1 MALFML
7 VGIGNHNGALGR
19 PEQTGADAQEHA
31 GKDVE
36 ARDIG
41 VDRGEQAGGVD
52 AVANASKGECVLDAE
67 LVDKGA
73 TKETKDGKR
82 AVQGRVLCNATKVSN
97 RGYGQRSIRMAD
109 GRGSSYHVVG
119 ERRVGFAASSHAAQG
134 VEHARAQEADK
145 RHHDELG
152 LGRGVPRD
160 VEAKNPALLVFPSRG
175 EGDVDVSIGGGGSGW
190 IMVDSLVGRHGRV
203 GGLILCRHCWPS
215 TRVS

>member
-1 MALFML
+1 ML

-19 PEQTGADAQEHA
+19 PEQAGADAQEHA

-52 AVANASKGECVLDAE
+52 AVADASKGEGVLDAE

-73 TKETKDGKR
+73 AEETKDGKR
-82 AVQGRVLCNATKVSN
+82 AVQGRVLCNATTVSN
-97 RGYGQRSIRMAD
+97 RGFGQRSIRQYCGWSRINSA
-109 GRGSSYHVVG
+109 YHVVG
-119 ERRVGFAASSHAAQG
+119 EGRVGFAASSHAAQG
-134 VEHARAQEADK
+134 VEHAGAQEADK

-160 VEAKNPALLVFPSRG
+160 VEAKDPALLVFPSRG
-175 EGDVDVSIGGGGSGW
+175 EGDVDVSIGGSGSGW
-190 IMVDSLVGRHGRV
+190 TMVDSLVGRHGGV
-203 GGLILCRHCWPS
+203 GGLLLCRHCWPS
-215 TRVS
+215 TRVN